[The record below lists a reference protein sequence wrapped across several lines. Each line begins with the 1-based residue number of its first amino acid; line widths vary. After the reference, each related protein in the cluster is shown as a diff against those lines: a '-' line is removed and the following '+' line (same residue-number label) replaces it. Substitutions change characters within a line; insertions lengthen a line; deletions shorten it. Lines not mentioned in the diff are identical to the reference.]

1 MQWRYN
7 GWGFELWE
15 KLTCNSGAA
24 SRSKKK
30 KNKKKGTGGGEA
42 KVEDIATVNGNH
54 GQRETDER
62 DEEDDNEEKNVCYR
76 LRFPLLHP
84 KIVPKRVNVDTF
96 LE

>member
-42 KVEDIATVNGNH
+42 KEDIATVNGNH